1 MQLSS
6 VHAARRSNN
15 SHSDFLFEVFGKVH
29 LADTFSGI
37 VGCHLSHVVFYHQ
50 LYKLLEGG
58 GLRVPSST
66 GSPASEFLGFVRFLS
81 LPGS

>member
-1 MQLSS
+1 ML
-6 VHAARRSNN
+6 HLCARAPYILL
-15 SHSDFLFEVFGKVH
+15 DDTLFEELGKVH
-29 LADTFSGI
+29 LADSFSGI
-37 VGCHLSHVVFYHQ
+37 VGCYLGHVMLYHEFD
-50 LYKLLEGG
+50 KLLEGG

>member
-1 MQLSS
+1 MNLLPLSYLFYN
-6 VHAARRSNN
+6 A
-15 SHSDFLFEVFGKVH
+15 LFEVFGKVH

-37 VGCHLSHVVFYHQ
+37 VGCYLGHVVFYHQ

-66 GSPASEFLGFVRFLS
+66 GSPASEFLGFARFLS